1 MLSPEL
7 TEQEN
12 ENRWLIL
19 RAKVEDERIKAAFR
33 LLRDNGIEPIL
44 IKGWAVAREYPER
57 HRRVSSDIDLAVS
70 PGRYKEGL
78 ELISNVEYGKLN
90 IDLHCGLRHLDTLEW
105 DKLFQNSRLELID
118 DVNIRIL
125 CPEDHLRVLCVHW
138 LTDGGAY
145 KERLLDIF
153 YLLQN
158 NSKNFDWEK
167 CFQPL
172 DENRRDWIKK
182 TVTLVHRYHN
192 LSDLSLPFAIESD
205 SIPGW
210 FMNALEK
217 EWASETR
224 LNAIH
229 AVLGNRKEF
238 RRQLKLRIS
247 PNSIQSTVLME
258 GKFDDSSRLYYQAGS
273 ILLRLKPSIRK
284 TLRLLKNKIFGRF
297 R

>member
-105 DKLFQNSRLELID
+105 DKLFQNS
-118 DVNIRIL
+118 
-125 CPEDHLRVLCVHW
+125 
-138 LTDGGAY
+138 
-145 KERLLDIF
+145 
-153 YLLQN
+153 
-158 NSKNFDWEK
+158 
-167 CFQPL
+167 
-172 DENRRDWIKK
+172 
-182 TVTLVHRYHN
+182 
-192 LSDLSLPFAIESD
+192 
-205 SIPGW
+205 
-210 FMNALEK
+210 
-217 EWASETR
+217 
-224 LNAIH
+224 
-229 AVLGNRKEF
+229 
-238 RRQLKLRIS
+238 
-247 PNSIQSTVLME
+247 
-258 GKFDDSSRLYYQAGS
+258 
-273 ILLRLKPSIRK
+273 
-284 TLRLLKNKIFGRF
+284 
-297 R
+297 